1 MLALGVRRL
10 LIIGHQCA
18 SSTKCNV
25 PIQHFLSCFTSYFLY
40 FFLQGLIQG
49 VIQPFLTSNF
59 SLFFTSN
66 SYFKFFLLEY
76 LFFLFLWDFIPRRYW
91 FFLRHFLNQF
101 SREFCHTLNHIHFF
115 QRHKYPM
122 SIRGRKFPINSC
134 ALSEKLEKLEDPQ
147 NPTAV
152 F

>member
-1 MLALGVRRL
+1 MPLVLNAMFQFNTFYLVSRVTSCISFCRAWSKVSSNLFSHLIFRYSSL
-10 LIIGHQCA
+10 LILI
-18 SSTKCNV
+18 SS
-25 PIQHFLSCFTSYFLY
+25 
-40 FFLQGLIQG
+40 
-49 VIQPFLTSNF
+49 
-59 SLFFTSN
+59 
-66 SYFKFFLLEY
+66 FFLLEY

-101 SREFCHTLNHIHFF
+101 LREFCHTLNHIHFF
-115 QRHKYPM
+115 QRHKYPI
-122 SIRGRKFPINSC
+122 SIRGRKFSINSC